1 MGTLRLGNDVVVPS
15 VVAKELVNKQKFGV
29 SIDNFLGDVDSEGI
43 CSAPV
48 KGFDFIA
55 DGVKDVGNDAL
66 YYAFVY
72 KSINSVLF
80 PVLTMISGSRAC
92 SYAFS
97 NCSNLTSVSFPALT
111 TISGS
116 SACNGMFGYCYGLTS
131 VSFPELTTI
140 SGSNACNSMF
150 YVCSNLTSVSFPELT
165 TISGSN
171 ACNSMFL
178 VCSKLSSVSFPALAT
193 VERSDCMPANMFQGC
208 SKLTEIHFR
217 ADAQTTIEGQS
228 GYASKF
234 GATNATIYFDL

>member
-150 YVCSNLTSVSFPELT
+150 
-165 TISGSN
+165 
-171 ACNSMFL
+171 L